1 MRYII
6 ILLLIFSCSPNSEET
21 KFNLLPSVKLN
32 SNTNQYSNI
41 SPNDKLIAFSNSN
54 DQLPILFS
62 NSKNI
67 ITGNHLESKIEFT
80 IDSSVDLPSEGYY
93 LKIEKN
99 KIKLTGKD
107 KPGLFYAFI
116 TLDQIIEDSNNNKT
130 NLPILSIEDFPS
142 LAFRPIHLDLKHHTE
157 KQSYYFELIDELAKQ
172 KINGII
178 VEFEDKLKYESRLEV
193 GSSDS
198 FTIDWWIQLSNY
210 AKERNIM
217 INPLVQGLGHAS
229 YILKHEKNQ
238 YLRDDPKSDWAFNPL
253 NPETYELQ
261 FDLYSDAIK
270 ATPHGKYLHVG
281 GDEVHLIKRDN
292 KSELE
297 LNLIWLNKVCEFAD
311 KHGRI
316 PIFWDDMPLKH
327 AGFWNSLFNDKMTES
342 QVDELWNKNEI
353 NLMKFIEKFPKNA
366 VYMRWNYQKSDT
378 YGNLKAM
385 DWYSKNDLKVMGATA
400 GQTRWTLMPQN
411 ESNISQIRSFS
422 INSIE
427 KKLDGLLLTLWDDDS
442 PHFELYKRGISA
454 FSEYSWS
461 GNNLSIDEFKSR
473 YRYRNFGSEFSN
485 SNYGFIDILEEPV
498 QMWLNMLL
506 SENGWRPGLSKKENP
521 IKTEII
527 DIPDLDNKGDW
538 IKKHS
543 ERIKKAKKSIK
554 ISKKVDLIINEIQK
568 KGAKNQYTLE
578 IYNQVNQLTKFSSE
592 LILKLENLDKSGDL
606 KHLNGITKEF
616 DKMRSNFENVYSN
629 TRKINKPDDY
639 ILDQDHHHHPANQ
652 TINFDWQ
659 FLTEIMLLEK
669 INKTYNYEN
678 L

>member
-1 MRYII
+1 
-6 ILLLIFSCSPNSEET
+6 
-21 KFNLLPSVKLN
+21 
-32 SNTNQYSNI
+32 
-41 SPNDKLIAFSNSN
+41 
-54 DQLPILFS
+54 
-62 NSKNI
+62 
-67 ITGNHLESKIEFT
+67 
-80 IDSSVDLPSEGYY
+80 
-93 LKIEKN
+93 
-99 KIKLTGKD
+99 
-107 KPGLFYAFI
+107 
-116 TLDQIIEDSNNNKT
+116 
-130 NLPILSIEDFPS
+130 
-142 LAFRPIHLDLKHHTE
+142 
-157 KQSYYFELIDELAKQ
+157 
-172 KINGII
+172 
-178 VEFEDKLKYESRLEV
+178 
-193 GSSDS
+193 
-198 FTIDWWIQLSNY
+198 
-210 AKERNIM
+210 M

-297 LNLIWLNKVCEFAD
+297 LNLIWLNKVCEFAE
-311 KHGRI
+311 KYGRI

-473 YRYRNFGSEFSN
+473 FRYRNFGSEFSN

-506 SENGWRPGLSKKENP
+506 SKNGWRPGLSKKENP
-521 IKTEII
+521 IKTDII

-568 KGAKNQYTLE
+568 KGVKNQYTLE

-592 LILKLENLDKSGDL
+592 LILKLENVDKSGDL
-606 KHLNGITKEF
+606 KHLNGITQAF
-616 DKMRSNFENVYSN
+616 NKMRSNFENVYSK
-629 TRKINKPDDY
+629 TRKINEPDDY

>member
-1 MRYII
+1 M
-6 ILLLIFSCSPNSEET
+6 IFSCSPNSEET

-178 VEFEDKLKYESRLEV
+178 VEFEDKLKYESRPEV

-210 AKERNIM
+210 AIERNIM

-297 LNLIWLNKVCEFAD
+297 LNLVWLNKVCEFAD

-485 SNYGFIDILEEPV
+485 SNYSFIDILEEPV

-616 DKMRSNFENVYSN
+616 DKMRSNFENVYSK